1 MADKSPEQ
9 ELEQKRA
16 RLAISQ
22 KYLNRDDNPDLDP
35 SHQDQ
40 LDKNRIPGELGAEQL
55 SPNSAR
61 KNARER
67 PARVRSNQTSKTL
80 SDALNEPLRR
90 RPYASLALVGVVG
103 FVIGALWKS

>member
-9 ELEQKRA
+9 ELEQMRA

-22 KYLNRDDNPDLDP
+22 EYLNRDDNPDLDP

-55 SPNSAR
+55 SPSSERNGAR
-61 KNARER
+61 GRSVKAR
-67 PARVRSNQTSKTL
+67 PSQADKTL

-90 RPYASLALVGVVG
+90 RPYASLGLVGVIG
-103 FVIGALWKS
+103 FVIGALWKA

>member
-1 MADKSPEQ
+1 VADKSPEQ

-61 KNARER
+61 NNVREG
-67 PARVRSNQTSKTL
+67 PARVGSNQTSEMR
-80 SDALNEPLRR
+80 SDARDEPPRR
-90 RPYASLALVGVVG
+90 RPYASLMVVGVVG
-103 FVIGALWKS
+103 FVMGALWKV